1 MFLQHCTKCL
11 CALSH
16 LVLKTVPTVG
26 TRIILTLRWAN
37 LGTKEDDLSTIL
49 ENIRSRYKPK
59 CVYSSCALSPYDLMP
74 SALGK
79 NTFRR

>member
-1 MFLQHCTKCL
+1 MLLQHCTKCL

-26 TRIILTLRWAN
+26 TRIVLTLRWAN
-37 LGTKEDDLSTIL
+37 LGTKEGDSYTII
-49 ENIRSRYKPK
+49 ENIRTRYKPS
-59 CVYSSCALSPYDLMP
+59 VYTRVVLSVPDLMP

-79 NTFRR
+79 NTFVK